1 MPPDPFRARTGACSS
16 SAVTRRRRTPMS
28 HDNPLIAVSELK
40 KVFAVRDENGKRGEF
55 VAVDSISFTIE
66 RGETFGLI
74 GESGSGKTTTGRVVL
89 GLAKPT
95 SGSVT
100 FDGNELVGLSDLDM
114 RRYRHHMQMVF
125 QDSGSA
131 FNPRRSVGAQIAY
144 PLKHFQAASAADARK
159 KTLDLLDRVGMLPSH
174 YDRYIHEFS
183 GGQRQ
188 RLGIAR
194 ALISDPD
201 FVVLDEPTAALDVS
215 VQAQILNLLKDLQ
228 RERKLTMLLITHNI
242 ALVEHMCEHAGVLD
256 RGKLVETGPVDR
268 LLSNPGTAIT
278 RKLVDAVL
286 EPELAGAAR

>member
-1 MPPDPFRARTGACSS
+1 
-16 SAVTRRRRTPMS
+16 MS
-28 HDNPLIAVSELK
+28 HNNPLIAVSELK

-55 VAVDSISFTIE
+55 VAVDSISFTIQ

-89 GLAKPT
+89 GLEKPT

-100 FDGNELVGLSDLDM
+100 FDGNELMGLSDLDM

-144 PLKHFQAASAADARK
+144 PLKRFQAASAADARK
-159 KTLDLLDRVGMLPSH
+159 KALDLLDRVGMLPSH

-228 RERKLTMLLITHNI
+228 RERKLTMLLITHNL

-256 RGKLVETGPVDR
+256 DGRLVEVGPVDR

>member
-1 MPPDPFRARTGACSS
+1 
-16 SAVTRRRRTPMS
+16 
-28 HDNPLIAVSELK
+28 
-40 KVFAVRDENGKRGEF
+40 
-55 VAVDSISFTIE
+55 
-66 RGETFGLI
+66 
-74 GESGSGKTTTGRVVL
+74 
-89 GLAKPT
+89 
-95 SGSVT
+95 
-100 FDGNELVGLSDLDM
+100 
-114 RRYRHHMQMVF
+114 MVF

-144 PLKHFQAASAADARK
+144 PLKHFQAATAADARK

-228 RERKLTMLLITHNI
+228 RERELTMLLITHNL

-256 RGKLVETGPVDR
+256 DGRLVEVGPVDR

>member
-1 MPPDPFRARTGACSS
+1 MSRRAGE
-16 SAVTRRRRTPMS
+16 
-28 HDNPLIAVSELK
+28 PLVSVSELT
-40 KVFAVRDENGKRGEF
+40 KVFNVRGEDGKRSRF
-55 VAVDSISFTIE
+55 VTVDGVSFDIR

-74 GESGSGKTTTGRVVL
+74 GESGSGKTTTGRMVL
-89 GLAKPT
+89 GLEKPT

-100 FDGNELVGLSDLDM
+100 FDGNELVGRSELDM
-114 RRYRHHMQMVF
+114 RRYRRHIQIVF

-144 PLKHFQAASAADARK
+144 PLTLYRTADAAEARK
-159 KTLDLLDRVGMLPSH
+159 KTIDLLDRVGMLPSH

-194 ALISDPD
+194 ALVSDPE

-228 RERKLTMLLITHNI
+228 RERDLTMMLITHNL

-256 RGKLVETGPVDR
+256 HGRLVEAGPVDR
-268 LLSNPGTAIT
+268 LLVDPSTDIT

-286 EPELAGAAR
+286 EPQRAAN

>member
-1 MPPDPFRARTGACSS
+1 MSPE
-16 SAVTRRRRTPMS
+16 SAHPE
-28 HDNPLIAVSELK
+28 PLISVTDLT
-40 KVFAVRDENGKRGEF
+40 KVFTVRGEDGKRSEF
-55 VAVDSISFTIE
+55 TAVDSVCFDIQ

-74 GESGSGKTTTGRVVL
+74 GESGSGKTTTGRMVL
-89 GLAKPT
+89 GLEAPT
-95 SGSVT
+95 SGSIT
-100 FDGNELVGLSDLDM
+100 FEGNELVGLSDLAM
-114 RRYRHHMQMVF
+114 RRYRRHIQIVF

-144 PLKHFQAASAADARK
+144 PLKLFRLATPDEARE
-159 KTLDLLDRVGMLPSH
+159 KTLELLDRVGMLPSH

-194 ALISDPD
+194 ALITDPD
-201 FVVLDEPTAALDVS
+201 FIVLDEPTAALDVS

-228 RERKLTMLLITHNI
+228 LERELTMLLITHNL

-256 RGKLVETGPVDR
+256 HGKLVEAGPVDR
-268 LLSNPGTAIT
+268 LLTEPSTEIT

-286 EPELAGAAR
+286 EPELEAAI

>member
-1 MPPDPFRARTGACSS
+1 MSPDNSL
-16 SAVTRRRRTPMS
+16 V
-28 HDNPLIAVSELK
+28 AVSELT
-40 KVFAVRDENGKRGEF
+40 KVFSVRGENRRRSDF
-55 VAVDSISFTIE
+55 VAVDAVSFDIK

-74 GESGSGKTTTGRVVL
+74 GESGSGKTTTGRMVL
-89 GLAKPT
+89 GLEKST

-100 FDGNELVGLSDLDM
+100 FDGNELVGLSELDM
-114 RRYRHHMQMVF
+114 RRFRHHIQMVF

-144 PLKHFQAASAADARK
+144 PLKHFRSASAADARK
-159 KTLDLLDRVGMLPSH
+159 KTLALLDRVGMLPSH

-194 ALISDPD
+194 ALVTDPD

-228 RERKLTMLLITHNI
+228 RERKLTMLLITHNL

-256 RGKLVETGPVDR
+256 HGKLVELGPVDQ
-268 LLSNPGTAIT
+268 LLTNPGTDIT

>member
-1 MPPDPFRARTGACSS
+1 
-16 SAVTRRRRTPMS
+16 MS
-28 HDNPLIAVSELK
+28 HSVLFVSVTELT
-40 KVFAVRDENGKRGEF
+40 KVFAVRGENGKRSGF
-55 VAVDSISFTIE
+55 AAVDSISFDIV

-74 GESGSGKTTTGRVVL
+74 GESGSGKTTTGRMVM
-89 GLAKPT
+89 GLEKPT

-100 FDGNELVGLSDLDM
+100 LDGNELVGITDQEM
-114 RRYRHHMQMVF
+114 RRYRQRIQMVF

-144 PLKHFQAASAADARK
+144 PLKRFGGQSSAEART
-159 KTLDLLDRVGMLPSH
+159 KTLALLERVGMSASH

-194 ALISDPD
+194 ALVTDPE
-201 FVVLDEPTAALDVS
+201 FIVLDEPTAALDVS

-228 RERKLTMLLITHNI
+228 QERDLTMLLITHNL
-242 ALVEHMCEHAGVLD
+242 ALVEHMCEHAAVLD
-256 RGKLVETGPVDR
+256 RGTLVEVGPVDG
-268 LLSNPGTAIT
+268 LLTNPRTDIT

-286 EPELAGAAR
+286 EPQLTGGAS